1 MKEKHV
7 LERSERFGSSDEQR
21 AMEHTIARMV
31 IYKQIA
37 HFFSYPDMDLIN
49 FFESSEV
56 EEHIRCYRHLGI
68 EPDENIGRIVSWIH
82 ERPNEQTA
90 LEELQVEYTRL
101 FVNAYPGIPAPPY
114 GSIYLEEDGLVWG
127 DTTVDALKIYTEAGL
142 KIADD
147 FHDIPD
153 HIAAALEFVWYLLR
167 EELKAKEEEDHERGL
182 KISSIQSRFLT
193 KHLLKWAP
201 SFLDRVI
208 ESTRS
213 LFYREVSVL
222 AGKFIEMEEKYV
234 RERMEKL

>member
-1 MKEKHV
+1 MK
-7 LERSERFGSSDEQR
+7 FNSSDEQR
-21 AMEHTIARMV
+21 AMESSIARLV
-31 IYKQIA
+31 IYKQLA
-37 HFFSYPDMDLIN
+37 NFFSYPDMDLIN

-56 EEHIRCYRHLGI
+56 EKHIRYYRHLGI

-167 EELKAKEEEDHERGL
+167 EELKAIEEKDNERCL
-182 KISSIQSRFLT
+182 RMSSIQKRFLT
-193 KHLLKWAP
+193 NHLLRWAP
-201 SFLDRVI
+201 SFLSKVI

-213 LFYREVSVL
+213 PFYREVAVL
-222 AGKFIEMEEKYV
+222 AREFIKMEGK
-234 RERMEKL
+234 